1 MAGRVTL
8 RSGATTPGPGCPT
21 LARGKAMKKTRER
34 GISRREFV
42 KLTGAGALAAGV
54 GPAFLFPR
62 PAGAASKTLKILQ
75 WSHFIPAY
83 DKWFDGVFT
92 KEWGQKHDTEVTV
105 DHITIA
111 EINARA
117 AAEVSAQKGHDLFMS
132 LSPPA
137 PYHHQPTDP
146 PQTYHQLDKHTGK
159 PTPLSTN

>member
-1 MAGRVTL
+1 
-8 RSGATTPGPGCPT
+8 
-21 LARGKAMKKTRER
+21 MKKTRER

-92 KEWGQKHDTEVTV
+92 KEWGQKHDTTVSV
-105 DHITIA
+105 DHITTA

-117 AAEVSAQKGHDLFMS
+117 AAEVSAQKGHDLFMF

-137 PYHHQPTDP
+137 AYEKQVIDHAEIYQQVEKKYGKVIPLGHKS
-146 PQTYHQLDKHTGK
+146 TYNPKTK
-159 PTPLSTN
+159 